1 MLKRCVFLL
10 AFYVFPQ
17 PVWVFVC
24 IIFYIYIVIF
34 SILCIF
40 QYFEGPKI
48 FKEMWFSIGSNKN
61 HLYKSIN
68 ALLDLPLQLQ
78 KFVMKWKKQPLSLRG
93 TPVSLEILAKLRNI
107 WKRFFW
113 NCFNTTIRITKC
125 WLNLFKSIWI
135 SCGCERVKMQN
146 CRNWI

>member
-1 MLKRCVFLL
+1 MFLFL
-10 AFYVFPQ
+10 RFLHFHNL
-17 PVWVFVC
+17 FEFFIS

-40 QYFEGPKI
+40 QYFEDPKI

-68 ALLDLPLQLQ
+68 ALLDLLLQLQ
-78 KFVMKWKKQPLSLRG
+78 KLVMKWKKQPLPLRG
-93 TPVSLEILAKLRNI
+93 TPMSLEILAKLRNI
-107 WKRFFW
+107 LKRFFW
-113 NCFNTTIRITKC
+113 NCLNTTIRITKC
-125 WLNLFKSIWI
+125 WLNLFRSIWI
-135 SCGCERVKMQN
+135 SCGCERVKTRN